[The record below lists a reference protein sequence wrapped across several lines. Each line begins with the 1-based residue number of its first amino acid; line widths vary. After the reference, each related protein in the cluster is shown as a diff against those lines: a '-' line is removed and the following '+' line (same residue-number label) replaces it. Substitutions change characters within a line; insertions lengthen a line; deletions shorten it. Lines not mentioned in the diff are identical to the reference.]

1 MKSTINFSYLIF
13 LSVVAALG
21 GFLFGYDTAVIS
33 GTIAQV
39 TQLFQLDALQ
49 QGWYVGCALVGSIVG
64 VLFAGILS
72 DKLGRK
78 LTMVISAVLFSTSAL
93 GCALSADFA
102 QLVVYRIIG
111 GVGIGVV
118 SIVSPLYISELAVAQ
133 YRGRLVSLYQLAV
146 TVGFLGAYLVNYQL
160 LAWAESGTQLS
171 VDWLNKIFITEVWRG
186 MLGMETLPAI
196 LFFIIIFF
204 IPESPRWLIVRG
216 KELKAVNILEKIY
229 NSITEAKS
237 QLNETKSVLTS
248 ETKSEWSLLMKP
260 GIFKAV
266 IIGVCIAILGQF
278 MGVNAV
284 LYYGPS
290 IFENAGLSGG
300 DSLFYQVLVELGK
313 IKVYCL
319 HSNIIVEKFYL
330 YRVKLTNTPI
340 MRRIYYLLFLIL
352 LGYSFDVKASD
363 TVFIHE
369 TQIPVL
375 IERQDN
381 VLFYF
386 RLDAKESK
394 KLDEII
400 LDFSKSTNLTDIQAI
415 KLYYGGT
422 EALQDKDKNR
432 FAPVEYI
439 SSHRPGA
446 TLAANPSYSI
456 KCAEVGPSEKVVLRG
471 NYNLFPGV
479 NFFWISLQMKT
490 DASLH
495 TKIVSDLHA
504 VKVDGKE
511 LYCKFIS
518 PKDITHRMA
527 VGVRHAGNDGS
538 ASFRIPGLVTTN
550 KGTLLGVYDVRYN
563 SSVDLQEYVD
573 VGLSRSTD
581 GGKSWEKMRLPLSF
595 GEYGGLPK
603 AQNGVGD
610 PSILVDTQTNTV
622 WVVAAW
628 THGMGNQR
636 AWWSSHSGMDINHT
650 AQLVLAKST
659 DDGKTWSKPINITE
673 QVKDPSWYFL
683 LQGPGRGITM
693 SDGTLVFPTQFIDS
707 TRVPNAGIMY
717 SKDRGKT
724 WKMHNMAR
732 TNTTEAQVAE
742 IEPGVLMLN
751 MRDNRGGSRAIAI
764 TKDLGKT
771 WTEHPS
777 SRKALQ
783 EPVCMA
789 SLIHV
794 DAKDNVLNKDL
805 LLFSNPDTT
814 KGRNHITIKTS
825 LDKGLTWLPEHQIML
840 DEAEG
845 WGYSC
850 LTMIDK
856 ETIGILYESSV
867 AHMTFQAVKLTD
879 LLGMK

>member
-1 MKSTINFSYLIF
+1 
-13 LSVVAALG
+13 
-21 GFLFGYDTAVIS
+21 
-33 GTIAQV
+33 
-39 TQLFQLDALQ
+39 
-49 QGWYVGCALVGSIVG
+49 
-64 VLFAGILS
+64 
-72 DKLGRK
+72 
-78 LTMVISAVLFSTSAL
+78 
-93 GCALSADFA
+93 
-102 QLVVYRIIG
+102 
-111 GVGIGVV
+111 
-118 SIVSPLYISELAVAQ
+118 
-133 YRGRLVSLYQLAV
+133 
-146 TVGFLGAYLVNYQL
+146 
-160 LAWAESGTQLS
+160 
-171 VDWLNKIFITEVWRG
+171 
-186 MLGMETLPAI
+186 
-196 LFFIIIFF
+196 
-204 IPESPRWLIVRG
+204 
-216 KELKAVNILEKIY
+216 
-229 NSITEAKS
+229 
-237 QLNETKSVLTS
+237 
-248 ETKSEWSLLMKP
+248 
-260 GIFKAV
+260 
-266 IIGVCIAILGQF
+266 
-278 MGVNAV
+278 
-284 LYYGPS
+284 
-290 IFENAGLSGG
+290 
-300 DSLFYQVLVELGK
+300 
-313 IKVYCL
+313 
-319 HSNIIVEKFYL
+319 
-330 YRVKLTNTPI
+330 
-340 MRRIYYLLFLIL
+340 MRRIFYLLFLVL

-381 VLFYF
+381 VLFYI

-394 KLDEII
+394 ILDEVV
-400 LDFSKSTNLTDIQAI
+400 LDFSKSTNLEDVQAI

-422 EALQDKDKNR
+422 EALQDQNKNR

-495 TKIVSDLHA
+495 TKIVSDLRA

>member
-1 MKSTINFSYLIF
+1 
-13 LSVVAALG
+13 
-21 GFLFGYDTAVIS
+21 
-33 GTIAQV
+33 
-39 TQLFQLDALQ
+39 
-49 QGWYVGCALVGSIVG
+49 
-64 VLFAGILS
+64 
-72 DKLGRK
+72 
-78 LTMVISAVLFSTSAL
+78 
-93 GCALSADFA
+93 
-102 QLVVYRIIG
+102 
-111 GVGIGVV
+111 
-118 SIVSPLYISELAVAQ
+118 
-133 YRGRLVSLYQLAV
+133 
-146 TVGFLGAYLVNYQL
+146 
-160 LAWAESGTQLS
+160 
-171 VDWLNKIFITEVWRG
+171 
-186 MLGMETLPAI
+186 
-196 LFFIIIFF
+196 
-204 IPESPRWLIVRG
+204 
-216 KELKAVNILEKIY
+216 
-229 NSITEAKS
+229 
-237 QLNETKSVLTS
+237 
-248 ETKSEWSLLMKP
+248 
-260 GIFKAV
+260 
-266 IIGVCIAILGQF
+266 
-278 MGVNAV
+278 
-284 LYYGPS
+284 
-290 IFENAGLSGG
+290 
-300 DSLFYQVLVELGK
+300 
-313 IKVYCL
+313 
-319 HSNIIVEKFYL
+319 
-330 YRVKLTNTPI
+330 
-340 MRRIYYLLFLIL
+340 MRRIFYLLFLIL

-381 VLFYF
+381 VLFYI

-394 KLDEII
+394 MLDEVV
-400 LDFSKSTNLTDIQAI
+400 LDFNKSTNLADVQAI

-422 EALQDKDKNR
+422 EALQDQNKNR

-495 TKIVSDLHA
+495 TKIVSDLRA

-518 PKDITHRMA
+518 PKAITHRMA

-636 AWWSSHSGMDINHT
+636 AWWSSHPGMDINHT

-764 TKDLGKT
+764 TKDLGET

-777 SRKALQ
+777 SRQALQ

-794 DAKDNVLNKDL
+794 DAKDNILNKDI
-805 LLFSNPDTT
+805 LLFSNPNTT
-814 KGRNHITIKTS
+814 KGRNHITIKAS
-825 LDKGLTWLPEHQIML
+825 LDKGLTWLPEHQLML

-867 AHMTFQAVKLTD
+867 AHITFQAIKLTD
-879 LLGMK
+879 IIKE

>member
-1 MKSTINFSYLIF
+1 
-13 LSVVAALG
+13 
-21 GFLFGYDTAVIS
+21 
-33 GTIAQV
+33 
-39 TQLFQLDALQ
+39 
-49 QGWYVGCALVGSIVG
+49 
-64 VLFAGILS
+64 
-72 DKLGRK
+72 
-78 LTMVISAVLFSTSAL
+78 
-93 GCALSADFA
+93 
-102 QLVVYRIIG
+102 
-111 GVGIGVV
+111 
-118 SIVSPLYISELAVAQ
+118 
-133 YRGRLVSLYQLAV
+133 
-146 TVGFLGAYLVNYQL
+146 
-160 LAWAESGTQLS
+160 
-171 VDWLNKIFITEVWRG
+171 
-186 MLGMETLPAI
+186 
-196 LFFIIIFF
+196 
-204 IPESPRWLIVRG
+204 
-216 KELKAVNILEKIY
+216 
-229 NSITEAKS
+229 
-237 QLNETKSVLTS
+237 
-248 ETKSEWSLLMKP
+248 
-260 GIFKAV
+260 
-266 IIGVCIAILGQF
+266 
-278 MGVNAV
+278 
-284 LYYGPS
+284 
-290 IFENAGLSGG
+290 
-300 DSLFYQVLVELGK
+300 
-313 IKVYCL
+313 
-319 HSNIIVEKFYL
+319 
-330 YRVKLTNTPI
+330 
-340 MRRIYYLLFLIL
+340 MRRIFYLLFLVL

-381 VLFYF
+381 VLFYI

-394 KLDEII
+394 ILDEVV
-400 LDFSKSTNLTDIQAI
+400 LDFSKSTNLADVQAI

-422 EALQDKDKNR
+422 EALQDQNKNR

-495 TKIVSDLHA
+495 TKIVSDLRA

-636 AWWSSHSGMDINHT
+636 AWWSSHPGMDINHT

-707 TRVPNAGIMY
+707 TRIPNAGIMY

-742 IEPGVLMLN
+742 MEPGVLMLN

-764 TKDLGKT
+764 TKDLGET

-777 SRKALQ
+777 SRQALQ

-794 DAKDNVLNKDL
+794 DAKDNILNKDI
-805 LLFSNPDTT
+805 LLFSNPNTT
-814 KGRNHITIKTS
+814 KGRNHITIKAS
-825 LDKGLTWLPEHQIML
+825 LDKGLTWLPEHQLML

-867 AHMTFQAVKLTD
+867 AHITFQAIKLTD
-879 LLGMK
+879 IIKE

>member
-1 MKSTINFSYLIF
+1 
-13 LSVVAALG
+13 
-21 GFLFGYDTAVIS
+21 
-33 GTIAQV
+33 
-39 TQLFQLDALQ
+39 
-49 QGWYVGCALVGSIVG
+49 
-64 VLFAGILS
+64 
-72 DKLGRK
+72 
-78 LTMVISAVLFSTSAL
+78 
-93 GCALSADFA
+93 
-102 QLVVYRIIG
+102 
-111 GVGIGVV
+111 
-118 SIVSPLYISELAVAQ
+118 
-133 YRGRLVSLYQLAV
+133 
-146 TVGFLGAYLVNYQL
+146 
-160 LAWAESGTQLS
+160 
-171 VDWLNKIFITEVWRG
+171 
-186 MLGMETLPAI
+186 
-196 LFFIIIFF
+196 
-204 IPESPRWLIVRG
+204 
-216 KELKAVNILEKIY
+216 
-229 NSITEAKS
+229 
-237 QLNETKSVLTS
+237 
-248 ETKSEWSLLMKP
+248 
-260 GIFKAV
+260 
-266 IIGVCIAILGQF
+266 
-278 MGVNAV
+278 
-284 LYYGPS
+284 
-290 IFENAGLSGG
+290 
-300 DSLFYQVLVELGK
+300 
-313 IKVYCL
+313 
-319 HSNIIVEKFYL
+319 
-330 YRVKLTNTPI
+330 
-340 MRRIYYLLFLIL
+340 MRRIFYLLFLVL

-381 VLFYF
+381 VLFYI

-394 KLDEII
+394 MLDEVV
-400 LDFSKSTNLTDIQAI
+400 LDFNKSTNLADVQAI

-422 EALQDKDKNR
+422 EALQDQNKNR

-495 TKIVSDLHA
+495 TKIVSDLRA

-518 PKDITHRMA
+518 PKAITHRMA

-622 WVVAAW
+622 WVIAAW

-636 AWWSSHSGMDINHT
+636 AWWSSHPGMDINHT

-814 KGRNHITIKTS
+814 KGRNHITIKAS